1 MFSSRVEIIF
11 LLLSIV
17 SFTMH
22 GQDLKQHQWKNR
34 LIVIVSSDDNNKYL
48 QEQLAIL
55 STDPKGCADRNLL
68 IYQVLP
74 ERYNYQTAPTYK
86 DTSWN
91 KGTDLHKKYHKQS
104 DSFAVY
110 LIGLDGGIKMTS
122 SKPWSLKT
130 IFDTIDSMPMRMS
143 ENGK

>member
-1 MFSSRVEIIF
+1 MMS
-11 LLLSIV
+11 V
-17 SFTMH
+17 SMH

-34 LIVIVSSDDNNKYL
+34 LIVIVASEENNAYL
-48 QEQLAIL
+48 KEQLATL
-55 STDPKGCADRNLL
+55 STDSKGCADRNLL

-74 ERYNYQTAPTYK
+74 ERYNYQTAPIYK

-91 KGTDLHKKYHKQS
+91 KGTDLHKKFQKQS
-104 DSFAVY
+104 NSFAVY

-130 IFDTIDSMPMRMS
+130 IFDTIDSMPMRVS

>member
-1 MFSSRVEIIF
+1 MMS
-11 LLLSIV
+11 V
-17 SFTMH
+17 SMH

-34 LIVIVSSDDNNKYL
+34 LMVIVASEENNAYL
-48 QEQLAIL
+48 KEQLAIL
-55 STDPKGCADRNLL
+55 SKDSKGCADRNLL
-68 IYQVLP
+68 IYQILP
-74 ERYNYQTAPTYK
+74 ERYNYHTAPIYK
-86 DTSWN
+86 SKSWY
-91 KGTDLHKKYHKQS
+91 KGNNFYNKYHKQS